1 MAGVPAKRIGW
12 MSKAGIRLDSSLVCP
27 VDGSKYK
34 LISKDN
40 LVEE

>member
-12 MSKAGIRLDSSLVCP
+12 MSKAGIRLDSSRVS